1 MRILKILSLVALML
15 GLFTACQT
23 TQRAGGDTAAPR
35 AAGGS
40 TVSGTV
46 VLPSGAVLSG
56 DVALEI
62 RLIDAS
68 RGVAQGTIISQERF
82 ANPGASPMSFRLRY
96 DRNRISPDAV
106 YLVEAFVFE
115 NGLLRY
121 TNTRPFQVLTQGFG
135 DSVDMTVVRVAP
147 N

>member
-15 GLFTACQT
+15 GLLTACQT
-23 TQRAGGDTAAPR
+23 TQRTSGDTTTPR

-40 TVSGTV
+40 TITGTV
-46 VLPSGAVLSG
+46 ALPSGASLSG

-68 RGVAQGTIISQERF
+68 RGVAEGTVISQERF

-96 DRNRISPDAV
+96 DRGRISQDAV

-121 TNTRPFQVLTQGFG
+121 TNTRPFQVLTMGFG
-135 DSVDMTVVRVAP
+135 DSADMTVVRVAP